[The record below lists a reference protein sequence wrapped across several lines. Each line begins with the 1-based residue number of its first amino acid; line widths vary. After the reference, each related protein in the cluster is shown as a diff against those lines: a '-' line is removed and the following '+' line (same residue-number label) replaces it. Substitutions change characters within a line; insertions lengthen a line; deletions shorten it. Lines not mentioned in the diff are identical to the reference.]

1 MKMQAEAFQTEAGTE
16 KIRKAVSEKMS
27 PRKYEHSIHVAEY
40 AREIAEKT
48 SVDPQKM
55 YIAGLLHDVAGSLS
69 DEEILRLC
77 ERTGRYIPSNEAR
90 NAHLLHGIAGAC
102 LAYEEFGIRDR
113 EILMAIAFHSGRV
126 GMEPEEKIL
135 FLADMIDHSRQNGFD
150 LARIWAQTD
159 LDSAILAASADMI
172 QFCIENN
179 LPMDKRTQDSFDFIL
194 DHYRRNPDSEDS
206 SQIVQQSETDAIVD
220 KAMAVYLSHRLK
232 LDSVENIRDAGNY
245 LTVSGKQIKKNC
257 LLRSG
262 DLSRMS
268 SEDARQLKKLG
279 INSIIDLRNE
289 EEMAA
294 AKDQNI
300 EGFRCFHCPLPR
312 PEAPD
317 ASKRM
322 LEFIKSSVSEEE
334 MAWYTAEYLRYVNTD
349 QMVRDILL
357 PDASVE
363 QLRKVMDVLLDGSTE
378 GVLIHCSN
386 GKDRTGI
393 VVMLIQFLL
402 GMNAEDILN
411 DYAASA
417 VPFYMAAENTVQLLE
432 QNGYSGAFLE
442 KARELLSI
450 NAKTLSDLKRLLQ
463 DSQDGSPEKYLREKC
478 KISPEQAESLRNK
491 YLEA

>member
-1 MKMQAEAFQTEAGTE
+1 MDMDAFQSEARTEE
-16 KIRKAVSEKMS
+16 IRSAVSKKLS
-27 PRKYEHSIHVAEY
+27 KKKYEHSVNVARY
-40 AREIAEKT
+40 AWLIAAKT
-48 SVDPQKM
+48 AVDPRKM
-55 YIAGLLHDVAGSLS
+55 YIAGLLHDIANEMSN
-69 DEEILRLC
+69 EEILRLC
-77 ERTGRYIPSNEAR
+77 EKTGRYIPSNEIQHAR
-90 NAHLLHGIAGAC
+90 SLHGIAGAC
-102 LAYEEFGIRDR
+102 IAYEEFDIRDP

-220 KAMAVYLSHRLK
+220 KAMSVYLSHRLK
-232 LDSVENIRDAGNY
+232 LESVENIRDAGNY
-245 LTVSGKQIKKNC
+245 LTDSGKRIKKNC

-268 SEDARQLKKLG
+268 SEDARQLKNLG
-279 INSIIDLRNE
+279 INSIIDLRRE

-312 PEAPD
+312 PEVPD

-322 LEFIKSSVSEEE
+322 LEFIKSSISEEE
-334 MAWYTAEYLRYVNTD
+334 MAWYTAEYLRYVNTEGL
-349 QMVRDILL
+349 VRDILI
-357 PDASVE
+357 PDASVK
-363 QLRKVMDVLLDGSTE
+363 QLRKVFDVLLDKNTK

-393 VVMLIQFLL
+393 VVMLIQYAL
-402 GMNAEDILN
+402 GMNAEEILN
-411 DYAASA
+411 DYYASA
-417 VPFYMAAENTVQLLE
+417 IPYYMITENAVLTLA
-432 QNGYSGAFLE
+432 QNGYSGELQE
-442 KARELLSI
+442 KARELLGISANMI
-450 NAKTLSDLKRLLQ
+450 SNLNHWWKESRYDTA
-463 DSQDGSPEKYLREKC
+463 EKYLRERIQ
-478 KISPEQAESLRNK
+478 ISPEQVKLLRRN
-491 YLEA
+491 YLEP